1 MTIKLKPSTE
11 ESTYIATIS
20 FFETNGTAVAPKLV
34 QWTLK
39 DQDGAVVNGRE
50 EVNVDVPG
58 ATIVVVLTGD
68 DLSLPDA
75 TRPNRYLLIEAIYDS
90 VLYGND
96 LNLREEAQF
105 AVSNLVA
112 KV

>member
-11 ESTYIATIS
+11 ESTYIVTVS

-39 DQDGAVVNGRE
+39 DQDGAIVNGRDA
-50 EVNVDVPG
+50 VNVDVPG
-58 ATIVVVLTGD
+58 STIVVILTGS
-68 DLSLPDA
+68 DLALTDTTKPL
-75 TRPNRYLLIEAIYDS
+75 RYLLIEAVYDS

-96 LNLREEAQF
+96 LNLKEESQF
-105 AVSNLVA
+105 SISNLVA
-112 KV
+112 NV